1 MVISLKLLTLKQFKN
16 NHKIEKQN
24 KMNPYK
30 FQFLDKKNNV
40 IEEKI
45 TWCTSKQ
52 DAVKIAN
59 NYLAECRHND
69 VVKIKNFKAY

>member
-1 MVISLKLLTLKQFKN
+1 
-16 NHKIEKQN
+16 
-24 KMNPYK
+24 MNPYK

-59 NYLAECRHND
+59 DYFAECRIND
-69 VVKIKNFKAY
+69 VIKIKNFKAY

>member
-1 MVISLKLLTLKQFKN
+1 
-16 NHKIEKQN
+16 
-24 KMNPYK
+24 MNPYK